1 MLAILW
7 QPVATRR
14 ALFCAAWS
22 LFQDVLIIE
31 GVHPY
36 RTAIIKVG
44 LTCGFVGINNYLLL
58 LAPGGAR
65 QGLEDVILGQ
75 DLSLDALYMLS
86 EGKKAVKGN
95 T

>member
-1 MLAILW
+1 M
-7 QPVATRR
+7 
-14 ALFCAAWS
+14 
-22 LFQDVLIIE
+22 
-31 GVHPY
+31 
-36 RTAIIKVG
+36 G
-44 LTCGFVGINNYLLL
+44 LTCGFVGINNYLFL

-75 DLSLDALYMLS
+75 DLSLDVLYMLS